1 MGVHGGKVLS
11 FFLLS
16 VFRWV
21 FAPCALFY
29 VSILPV
35 HCRCLSLT
43 MIVLGCWSATVK
55 AKEGR
60 VVKGSVVS
68 SAYTVNQQESFLFVI
83 DPGCLVEFISTI
95 ISRS

>member
-1 MGVHGGKVLS
+1 MVER
-11 FFLLS
+11 FFLSCLS
-16 VFRWV
+16 LG

-83 DPGCLVEFISTI
+83 DLIFISTI
-95 ISRS
+95 I